1 MPRQGDAGKERESVS
16 LIQVRLPTL
25 IEFPMGLENVDEK
38 RFSVEEAVA
47 AAGTDFGKAPPP
59 LLQPV
64 VSSVTAGNSWAN
76 VLRRYLIGESIR
88 ICIAVG
94 GDAGVYWYP
103 PGSDISDDVVRR
115 QLEDFAFDDE
125 QGRIVPRSEFLGSP
139 KSVAE
144 GDVEINTGKSGQ
156 AHRVFEIG
164 ETVRK
169 VVMQAKSID
178 AVRGNPSVD
187 AAYSLREIS
196 AMAVRERL
204 EGQFWDR

>member
-1 MPRQGDAGKERESVS
+1 
-16 LIQVRLPTL
+16 
-25 IEFPMGLENVDEK
+25 MGLENVDEK
-38 RFSVEEAVA
+38 RFSVEEAAA
-47 AAGTDFGKAPPP
+47 AAGTDFGKAPP

-88 ICIAVG
+88 ICVAVG

-125 QGRIVPRSEFLGSP
+125 QGKIVPRSEFLGSP
-139 KSVAE
+139 KSMAE
-144 GDVEINTGKSGQ
+144 VDVEINTGKSGQ

-169 VVMQAKSID
+169 VVMKAKSID
-178 AVRGNPSVD
+178 AFRGNPSMD

-204 EGQFWDR
+204 GDQFRDR